1 MYAPP
6 PCLLLSVPL
15 FSCSFVPCIPLPVC
29 CFLYTS
35 LLVLLG
41 AAWLS
46 WRAAG
51 VLSGLCDLRVG
62 SNGLGDEASV
72 HLVKALHNCKQLA
85 HLDLREVGCSCY
97 GGAVSAV
104 TELVLQSSHLG
115 CVRLCKNAVLSE
127 GAATIRS
134 ELKNLRRP
142 LLMTLNMAM
151 IDEAGAQHLL
161 HLVRK
166 NHLVTL
172 SVLENPM
179 GFAKRSLIQER
190 VESNQSEYPPPMHWW
205 NRLPLTERPAS
216 SISPTSSSRTLHTD
230 DQVVTPTGRGEQL
243 ELPLSSNS
251 PTSSSK
257 TLHTDDEAVTPTGR
271 PSCVTPRS
279 SPVATF
285 QMSPG
290 TMLSS
295 PQAPPSPFLD
305 AVWGNL
311 DEQQKVDSMC
321 LNNHLIKA
329 SWILFCKRAVCLFAS
344 RSALLKIRFLRRIF
358 RKNKYSIVSNPMKR
372 LLGREQIRDDERV
385 ASDDADPSVMI
396 PQIPQ
401 LEFSSTPFAT
411 SSFCNGSTSCGNLY
425 AALCATNVAT
435 ATVVPLPQEVG
446 EPPRQIVS
454 SGESAMQFVRPD
466 NSSHI
471 GNLFRCSPML

>member
-1 MYAPP
+1 MP
-6 PCLLLSVPL
+6 LSLYLASRVAG
-15 FSCSFVPCIPLPVC
+15 SC
-29 CFLYTS
+29 T
-35 LLVLLG
+35 
-41 AAWLS
+41 WLN
-46 WRAAG
+46 WRAAAG
-51 VLSGLCDLRVG
+51 ALSGLCDLRVG

-72 HLVKALHNCKQLA
+72 HLVKALHNCKQLE
-85 HLDLREVGCSCY
+85 HLDLREVGCSCN

-134 ELKNLRRP
+134 ELNNLSRP

-179 GFAKRSLIQER
+179 GFMKRSLIEER
-190 VESNQSEYPPPMHWW
+190 VESNQSEYPPPTHWW
-205 NRLPLTERPAS
+205 NRLPLVEPPAS
-216 SISPTSSSRTLHTD
+216 SISPGSCMILHTEDQEVTPSGRGEQLEPFSSSDSPTSSSRTLHTD
-230 DQVVTPTGRGEQL
+230 DQVVTP
-243 ELPLSSNS
+243 S
-251 PTSSSK
+251 
-257 TLHTDDEAVTPTGR
+257 DR

-279 SPVATF
+279 SPVTTF

-311 DEQQKVDSMC
+311 DEQQKVDSLC

-358 RKNKYSIVSNPMKR
+358 RKNKYSIVSNPMKV
-372 LLGREQIRDDERV
+372 LEQIRGDERV
-385 ASDDADPSVMI
+385 AADATDPSLMI

-401 LEFSSTPFAT
+401 LQFSGTPFAT
-411 SSFCNGSTSCGNLY
+411 STFCSGSTSCGNLY
-425 AALCATNVAT
+425 GALCATNVAT
-435 ATVVPLPQEVG
+435 ATVAPQQVG
-446 EPPRQIVS
+446 QPPSQIVS
-454 SGESAMQFVRPD
+454 SGESAMQFVGPD

-471 GNLFRCSPML
+471 GNLFRWSRML